1 MKPLSEHKRINQ
13 LLRNEFV
20 SQRISAVKRASLKA
34 KLSIARLTWPTEN
47 SQPTS
52 SCSKTPRNHYRKT
65 YATTRWF
72 KTSLS
77 HNPSQVSPEHV
88 SKRSS
93 LLRGW
98 PGQLKQA
105 NQQFLA
111 RKRERMKPLSE
122 HKRINQLLRNEFVSE
137 LISAVN
143 RAYIQAKLSI
153 SKLTRPKEN
162 NQPRLLAR
170 RLQGTIIEKHTQQL
184 GDSKRV
190 CLTIHHRFHLSTC
203 LNEVH
208 YCEGNLAN
216 WNKPTNNFSLENA
229 NEWNHYRNT
238 SE

>member
-162 NQPRLLAR
+162 
-170 RLQGTIIEKHTQQL
+170 
-184 GDSKRV
+184 
-190 CLTIHHRFHLSTC
+190 
-203 LNEVH
+203 
-208 YCEGNLAN
+208 
-216 WNKPTNNFSLENA
+216 KPTNNFLLENSKEPLSK
-229 NEWNHYRNT
+229 NIRNN
-238 SE
+238 